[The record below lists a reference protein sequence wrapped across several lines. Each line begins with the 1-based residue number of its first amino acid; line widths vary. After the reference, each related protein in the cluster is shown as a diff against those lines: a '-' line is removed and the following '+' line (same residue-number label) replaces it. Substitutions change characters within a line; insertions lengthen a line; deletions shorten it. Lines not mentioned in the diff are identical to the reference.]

1 MNYIINEQTQAIATV
16 RLGDNRTKIYEM
28 NNVMFSKTNPLTIL
42 KNSCEKFGYS
52 LLSWRELIEKQ
63 LQRSS
68 KLPIPISPSKGI
80 FFVPTTSDR
89 NEQCVWVSYYHV
101 NSYFEEN
108 KQLNIVLQD
117 GQSILSDISL
127 NQFKLQLK
135 RTCII
140 IAYFYRLFN
149 I

>member
-1 MNYIINEQTQAIATV
+1 
-16 RLGDNRTKIYEM
+16 
-28 NNVMFSKTNPLTIL
+28 KTNPLTIL

-80 FFVPTTSDR
+80 FFVRTTSDR
-89 NEQCVWVSYYHV
+89 NEQCVWVSHYHV
-101 NSYFEEN
+101 DSYFEEN

-117 GQSILSDISL
+117 GQSIVSDISL